1 MNPPGIAGRVFLFT
15 AAIVCAVLA
24 AALAVASHSGRR
36 AAREAERR
44 GLEQAADLTA
54 QLLAGRG
61 RSLGGGARV
70 FVQGPYFRAL
80 VAERRP
86 DDILDQALEAA
97 EQLGADWVFIT
108 DERGLLLAKS
118 DEPGVQGVPMAG
130 IPLVAGA
137 LEGRTTSGYGVSR
150 DTLLFQTVAL
160 PIVVPGA
167 APVGVLV
174 ATKLIDRQMALDV
187 RAATNSDVVFYT
199 LDAAGAPHVA
209 ATSLADAAQASAAL
223 PAVGALPPS
232 GRPSDPAAARR
243 ARIGDTPFALQ
254 GAALTT
260 AGGQIVG
267 GFVVGRPENVMPRE
281 IAGVRRSL
289 LVAGLLGLALA
300 LAAAWSAARHVTRP
314 SRALAAAATR
324 ALGGDYDAAAR
335 SAVEAT
341 TGAPRDEIA
350 ALGAALAALLE
361 ELREKQ
367 SLVAMLSQS
376 LGASGNEGLH
386 DLLPAPG
393 VEEPPLS
400 SPAVDTS
407 ARARANSPTIA
418 WLLRARAT
426 ARPAGALA
434 PGEVVAD
441 RYALQA
447 VLGSGGTGIVYKAA
461 DLTLGE
467 TVALKVLRPEL
478 VADDARARE
487 ELKQELRLTRRVSHR
502 NVVRTYDFGSS
513 RGVPFLTMEYVHGAS
528 LAAVLAHRGALPTDV
543 VLALAKQLTR
553 ALEAAHE
560 QGVMHGDLKPANLLV
575 AMDGL
580 LKVTDFG
587 VATLVRRPW
596 SRQLARDETVSP
608 PQLAGAVVGTPE
620 YMAPELLLGSPPDVR
635 ADLYA
640 AGMVLHECLT
650 GATPFQRDTPR
661 RFLARKLETPQVRPR
676 ALRTSGDPRTL
687 EAVVAWMIA
696 ADAEDRPTSAAEV
709 GAALA
714 AVRLGGRDS
723 S

>member
-1 MNPPGIAGRVFLFT
+1 MKAPGIAGRVFLFT
-15 AAIVCAVLA
+15 AAIICVVLV

-36 AAREAERR
+36 TAREAERR

-54 QLLAGRG
+54 QLLAGRW
-61 RSLGGGARV
+61 RSLSGGVRV

-86 DDILDQALEAA
+86 DDILDQAFEAA

-108 DERGLLLAKS
+108 DEHGSLLAKS

-150 DTLLFQTVAL
+150 DSLLFQTVAV

-174 ATKLIDRQMALDV
+174 ATKLMDRQMALDV

-199 LDAAGAPHVA
+199 LDGRGMPHVA
-209 ATSLADAAQASAAL
+209 ATSLPDAAQAAAAL
-223 PAVGALPPS
+223 PAVGTPLPS
-232 GRPSDPAAARR
+232 QPSDPAGARR
-243 ARIGDTPFALQ
+243 TRIGGKPFALQ

-260 AGGQIVG
+260 AGGEVIG
-267 GFVVGRPENVMPRE
+267 GFVVGRPETAMPRE

-289 LVAGLLGLALA
+289 FVAGILGLALA

-324 ALGGDYDAAAR
+324 ALDGDYTAAAR
-335 SAVEAT
+335 SALETASS
-341 TGAPRDEIA
+341 APRDEIA
-350 ALGAALAALLE
+350 ALAAALAALLE

-367 SLVAMLSQS
+367 ALVAMLGHPLSATQDR
-376 LGASGNEGLH
+376 H
-386 DLLPAPG
+386 DPLPARGDEPLLPSLTAETGPKAR
-393 VEEPPLS
+393 LTS
-400 SPAVDTS
+400 S
-407 ARARANSPTIA
+407 TIA
-418 WLLRARAT
+418 WLVGSRTAT
-426 ARPAGALA
+426 RPPGALA
-434 PGEVVAD
+434 PGTVVAE
-441 RYALQA
+441 RYALQE
-447 VLGSGGTGIVYKAA
+447 VLGSGGTGIVYRAA

-467 TVALKVLRPEL
+467 TVALKLLRPDL
-478 VADDARARE
+478 VADDPRAKE
-487 ELKQELRLTRRVSHR
+487 ELKHELRLTRRVSHR

-513 RGVPFLTMEYVHGAS
+513 RGLPFLTMEYVHGAS
-528 LAAVLAHRGALPTDV
+528 LAAVLAQRGALPSDI
-543 VLALAKQLTR
+543 VLALAKQLIR

-575 AMDGL
+575 AVDGQ

-596 SRQLARDETVSP
+596 ARPPAPDEVVSP

-620 YMAPELLLGSPPDVR
+620 YMAPELLLGSPPDAR
-635 ADLYA
+635 TDLYA

-661 RFLARKLETPQVRPR
+661 GFLARKLETSHTRPR

-687 EAVVAWMIA
+687 QEVVAWMIA
-696 ADAEDRPTSAAEV
+696 ADAADRPTSAAAV
-709 GAALA
+709 GSALA
-714 AVRLGGRDS
+714 DCGLRTAD
-723 S
+723 

>member
-1 MNPPGIAGRVFLFT
+1 MKSPGIAGRVFLFT

-54 QLLAGRG
+54 QLLAGRW

-86 DDILDQALEAA
+86 DDILDQAFEAT

-118 DEPGVQGVPMAG
+118 DEPGAQGVPMAG

-150 DTLLFQTVAL
+150 DTLLFQTVAV

-199 LDAAGAPHVA
+199 LGATGAPHVA
-209 ATSLADAAQASAAL
+209 ATSLADPTEAAAAL
-223 PAVGALPPS
+223 SAVGALPS
-232 GRPSDPAAARR
+232 LSRSSDPSAVRR
-243 ARIGDTPFALQ
+243 TRIGGAPFALQ

-260 AGGQIVG
+260 AGGEIVG
-267 GFVVGRPENVMPRE
+267 GFVVGRPENAMPWE

-289 LVAGLLGLALA
+289 LVAGVLGLALA
-300 LAAAWSAARHVTRP
+300 LASAWSAARHVTRP

-324 ALGGDYDAAAR
+324 ALDGDYDAAAR

-341 TGAPRDEIA
+341 SGAPRDEIA

-367 SLVAMLSQS
+367 ALVAMLGHR
-376 LGASGNEGLH
+376 LGAGGSADQH
-386 DLLPAPG
+386 DVPPTLG
-393 VEEPPLS
+393 VDEPSLS
-400 SPAVDTS
+400 SPALDDTGRRGRVTS
-407 ARARANSPTIA
+407 STIA
-418 WLLRARAT
+418 WLLRARST
-426 ARPAGALA
+426 ARSAGGPTLGA
-434 PGEVVAD
+434 VVAE
-441 RYALQA
+441 RYALQE

-467 TVALKVLRPEL
+467 TVALKVLRPDL
-478 VADDARARE
+478 VADDPRARE
-487 ELKQELRLTRRVSHR
+487 GLKQELRLTRRVSHR

-513 RGVPFLTMEYVHGAS
+513 QGVPFLTMEYVHGAS
-528 LAAVLAHRGALPTDV
+528 LAAVLAQHGALHADI

-575 AMDGL
+575 AIDGL

-596 SRQLARDETVSP
+596 ARQLGPDETVSP

-635 ADLYA
+635 TDLYA
-640 AGMVLHECLT
+640 AGMVLHDCLT
-650 GATPFQRDTPR
+650 GATPFPRDTPR
-661 RFLARKLETPQVRPR
+661 GFLARKLETPRARPSGS
-676 ALRTSGDPRTL
+676 RTRRDPRTL
-687 EAVVAWMIA
+687 QEVVAWMIA
-696 ADAEDRPTSAAEV
+696 VDAEDRPTSAAEV

-714 AVRLGGRDS
+714 KVRGEG
-723 S
+723 

>member
-1 MNPPGIAGRVFLFT
+1 MKSPGIAGRVFLFT
-15 AAIVCAVLA
+15 AAIVCAVLV
-24 AALAVASHSGRR
+24 AALAVASDSGRR

-70 FVQGPYFRAL
+70 FVQGPYFRSL

-86 DDILDQALEAA
+86 DDILDQAFEAA

-150 DTLLFQTVAL
+150 DTLLFQAVAV

-174 ATKLIDRQMALDV
+174 ATKLMDRQMALDV

-199 LDAAGAPHVA
+199 LDAKGAPHVA
-209 ATSLADAAQASAAL
+209 ATSLADALQAAAAL
-223 PAVGALPPS
+223 PAVGTFPPS
-232 GRPSDPAAARR
+232 SGPSDAAVPRR
-243 ARIGDTPFALQ
+243 TRIGGSPFALQ

-260 AGGQIVG
+260 AGGEIVG
-267 GFVVGRPENVMPRE
+267 GFVVGRPENAMPRE
-281 IAGVRRSL
+281 IVGVRRSL
-289 LVAGLLGLALA
+289 LVAGVLGLALA
-300 LAAAWSAARHVTRP
+300 LGAAWSAARHLTRP
-314 SRALAAAATR
+314 TRALAAAATR
-324 ALGGDYDAAAR
+324 ALDGDYDAAAR

-350 ALGAALAALLE
+350 ALGDALAALLE

-367 SLVAMLSQS
+367 SLVAILSHVF
-376 LGASGNEGLH
+376 GASGGEGRQ
-386 DLLPAPG
+386 DFLPARGVDEPG
-393 VEEPPLS
+393 LS
-400 SPAVDTS
+400 SPAFDTDPI
-407 ARARANSPTIA
+407 ARATSPTIA
-418 WLLRARAT
+418 WLVRARWT
-426 ARPAGALA
+426 TGPAGALT
-434 PGEVVAD
+434 PGTVVAE

-478 VADDARARE
+478 VTDDERARE
-487 ELKQELRLTRRVSHR
+487 ELKHELRLTRRVSHR

-513 RGVPFLTMEYVHGAS
+513 HGLPFLTMEYVHGAS
-528 LAAVLAHRGALPTDV
+528 LAAVLAQRGTLPTDV

-596 SRQLARDETVSP
+596 ARQPAPDETVSP

-620 YMAPELLLGSPPDVR
+620 YMAPELLLGGLPDVS

-661 RFLARKLETPQVRPR
+661 RFLARKLETPPARPS
-676 ALRTSGDPRTL
+676 APRTSGHPRTL
-687 EAVVAWMIA
+687 EGVVAWMIA
-696 ADAEDRPTSAAEV
+696 ADAAERPTSAAEV

-714 AVRLGGRDS
+714 GVR
-723 S
+723 

>member
-1 MNPPGIAGRVFLFT
+1 MKSPGIAGRVFLFT

-61 RSLGGGARV
+61 RSLAGGARV
-70 FVQGPYFRAL
+70 FVQGPYFRSL

-86 DDILDQALEAA
+86 DDILDQAFEAA

-108 DERGLLLAKS
+108 DERGMLLAKS
-118 DEPGVQGVPMAG
+118 DEPGVPAVPMAG
-130 IPLVAGA
+130 IPLVTGA
-137 LEGRTTSGYGVSR
+137 LEGRATSGYGVSR
-150 DTLLFQTVAL
+150 DTLLFQTVAV

-174 ATKLIDRQMALDV
+174 ATKLMDRQTALDV

-199 LDAAGAPHVA
+199 VDARGAPHVA
-209 ATSLADAAQASAAL
+209 ATSLADAAQAAAAL
-223 PAVGALPPS
+223 PAVGALPS
-232 GRPSDPAAARR
+232 SRPSDPAAARR
-243 ARIGDTPFALQ
+243 TRVGGVPFALQ

-260 AGGQIVG
+260 AGGEMVG
-267 GFVVGRPENVMPRE
+267 GFVVGRPENAMPRE
-281 IAGVRRSL
+281 IAGVRSSL
-289 LVAGLLGLALA
+289 LVAGVLGLALA

-324 ALGGDYDAAAR
+324 ALDGDYEAAAR
-335 SAVEAT
+335 SAVDAT
-341 TGAPRDEIA
+341 IGAPRDEIA

-367 SLVAMLSQS
+367 SLVSI
-376 LGASGNEGLH
+376 LGHALGGSGSEGRQ
-386 DLLPAPG
+386 DFPPARG
-393 VEEPPLS
+393 VDEPSLS
-400 SPAVDTS
+400 SPALDTGPRP
-407 ARARANSPTIA
+407 RATSPAIA
-418 WLLRARAT
+418 WLVSGGRI
-426 ARPAGALA
+426 ARPAGALT
-434 PGEVVAD
+434 PGTVVAE
-441 RYALQA
+441 RYALQE

-478 VADDARARE
+478 VADDTPAIEA
-487 ELKQELRLTRRVSHR
+487 LKRELRLTRRVSHR

-528 LAAVLAHRGALPTDV
+528 LAAVLARHGALLTGV

-560 QGVMHGDLKPANLLV
+560 QRVMHGDLKPANLLV

-596 SRQLARDETVSP
+596 GKQAAADEAVGP

-620 YMAPELLLGSPPDVR
+620 YMAPELLLGSAPDAR
-635 ADLYA
+635 TDLYA

-661 RFLARKLETPQVRPR
+661 GFLARKLDPPQVRPS
-676 ALRTSGDPRTL
+676 APRTSGNPRTL

-696 ADAEDRPTSAAEV
+696 ADAGDRPTSAAEV
-709 GAALA
+709 GGALSE
-714 AVRLGGRDS
+714 VR
-723 S
+723 

>member
-1 MNPPGIAGRVFLFT
+1 MKSPGISTRVFLFT

-54 QLLAGRG
+54 QLLAGRW

-80 VAERRP
+80 VAERRA
-86 DDILDQALEAA
+86 DDILDQAFEAA

-118 DEPGVQGVPMAG
+118 DEPGARGVPMAG

-150 DTLLFQTVAL
+150 DSLLFQTVAV

-199 LDAAGAPHVA
+199 LDRAGTPRVA
-209 ATSLADAAQASAAL
+209 ATSLADAVQAAAAL
-223 PAVGALPPS
+223 PAAGALPAS
-232 GRPSDPAAARR
+232 SRPSDPAAARR
-243 ARIGDTPFALQ
+243 ALIGGAPFALQ

-260 AGGQIVG
+260 AGGEIVG
-267 GFVVGRPENVMPRE
+267 GFVVGRPENAMLRE
-281 IAGVRRSL
+281 IAGVRRPL

-300 LAAAWSAARHVTRP
+300 LAAAWSAARYVTRP

-324 ALGGDYDAAAR
+324 ALDGDYDAAAR
-335 SAVEAT
+335 AAVEAT
-341 TGAPRDEIA
+341 RGAPRDEIA
-350 ALGAALAALLE
+350 ALGGALAALLE

-367 SLVAMLSQS
+367 ALVAMLGRAHGGGSE
-376 LGASGNEGLH
+376 ARH
-386 DLLPAPG
+386 DLLPARG
-393 VEEPPLS
+393 VDEPSLS
-400 SPAVDTS
+400 PPAPDPVPKARAGSPA
-407 ARARANSPTIA
+407 IA
-418 WLLRARAT
+418 WLLRARSIP
-426 ARPAGALA
+426 RPAGALTA
-434 PGEVVAD
+434 GTIVAD
-441 RYALQA
+441 RYALQE

-478 VADDARARE
+478 VADDPRARE
-487 ELKQELRLTRRVSHR
+487 ELKHELRLTRRVSHR

-528 LAAVLAHRGALPTDV
+528 LGAVLAQHGALPSDV
-543 VLALAKQLTR
+543 VLALAKQLMR

-575 AMDGL
+575 AMDGF

-596 SRQLARDETVSP
+596 ARPPAPDEAVTP

-620 YMAPELLLGSPPDVR
+620 YMAPELLLGSPPDAR
-635 ADLYA
+635 TDLYA

-661 RFLARKLETPQVRPR
+661 AFLARKLEMPQARPSG
-676 ALRTSGDPRTL
+676 LRTPRDPRTL
-687 EAVVAWMIA
+687 EGVVAWMIA
-696 ADAEDRPTSAAEV
+696 PDAEDRPTSAAEV
-709 GAALA
+709 GAAL
-714 AVRLGGRDS
+714 GRVAGS
-723 S
+723 G

>member
-1 MNPPGIAGRVFLFT
+1 MKPLGIAGRVFLFT
-15 AAIVCAVLA
+15 AAIVCAVLV

-36 AAREAERR
+36 AARESERR

-54 QLLAGRG
+54 QLLSGRW

-86 DDILDQALEAA
+86 DDILDQAFEAA

-108 DERGLLLAKS
+108 DERGSLLAKS
-118 DEPGVQGVPMAG
+118 DEPGVHGVAMSG

-150 DTLLFQTVAL
+150 DTLLFQTVAV

-174 ATKLIDRQMALDV
+174 ATRLVDRQMALDV

-199 LDAAGAPHVA
+199 LDAAGTPRVA
-209 ATSLADAAQASAAL
+209 ATSLADAAQAMAAL
-223 PAVGALPPS
+223 PDGGVLPRSSSGAA
-232 GRPSDPAAARR
+232 GERRR
-243 ARIGDTPFALQ
+243 ARIGDVAFALQ

-260 AGGQIVG
+260 AGGEIVG
-267 GFVVGRPENVMPRE
+267 GFVVGRPEVAMPEE

-289 LVAGLLGLALA
+289 LFAGVLGLALA
-300 LAAAWSAARHVTRP
+300 LALAWSAARHVTRP

-324 ALGGDYDAAAR
+324 ALDGDYDAAAR
-335 SAVEAT
+335 AAVEAT
-341 TGAPRDEIA
+341 KRAPRDEIA
-350 ALGAALAALLE
+350 ALGGALAALLE

-367 SLVAMLSQS
+367 ALVAMIGNR
-376 LGASGNEGLH
+376 LGAGPPE
-386 DLLPAPG
+386 DQPDALPPG
-393 VEEPPLS
+393 GADEPPLAL
-400 SPAVDTS
+400 PPFEAGT
-407 ARARANSPTIA
+407 RGRPTLPTVS
-418 WLLRARAT
+418 WLLRAKRS
-426 ARPAGALA
+426 ALA
-434 PGEVVAD
+434 TGAHTLGTVVAD
-441 RYALQA
+441 RYALQE
-447 VLGSGGTGIVYKAA
+447 VLGSGGTGIVYKAS

-478 VADDARARE
+478 VADDLRARE

-528 LAAVLAHRGALPTDV
+528 LAAVLAQRGALPTDV
-543 VLALAKQLTR
+543 VLALARQLTR

-575 AMDGL
+575 SLDGL

-596 SRQLARDETVSP
+596 ARLPAPDEVVTP

-620 YMAPELLLGSPPDVR
+620 YMAPELLLGSQPDVR
-635 ADLYA
+635 TDLYA

-661 RFLARKLETPQVRPR
+661 GFLARKLEAPPR
-676 ALRTSGDPRTL
+676 ARPSTPRKTDQPRTL
-687 EAVVAWMIA
+687 AEVVAWMIA
-696 ADAEDRPTSAAEV
+696 VDAAERPTSAAEV
-709 GAALA
+709 GSALA
-714 AVRLGGRDS
+714 RVAS
-723 S
+723 SG